1 MWSARRRS
9 GRRFVVAALVGVAAG
24 AVALAGCSGSGSAD
38 DEDNPATTPAGSEPT
53 TLEDGTTAPGTELEL
68 GSTATVRYTA
78 DRRHDSLIELSV
90 TSVQRGKVKDLEEFD
105 LTRAARKSNV
115 YYVQARVKN
124 IGGGDLSG
132 EPLTL
137 YGQVSADLVAPP
149 VEFGSTFERCDS
161 DPLPND
167 VKESKESKWSK
178 ESQRAKEATN
188 AKNAKVCLVILAPDN
203 GKISAVQ
210 WRPPGNAAPISWLP
224 RSR

>member
-1 MWSARRRS
+1 M
-9 GRRFVVAALVGVAAG
+9 AALVGVAAG
-24 AVALAGCSGSGSAD
+24 AVALAGCSGSGPAD

-68 GSTATVRYTA
+68 GSTATVGYTA

-105 LTRAARKSNV
+105 LTGAARKSNV

-137 YGQVSADLVAPP
+137 YGQVSADLVVPP

-167 VKESKESKWSK
+167 VKESKES
-178 ESQRAKEATN
+178 QRAKEAKGPKE
-188 AKNAKVCLVILAPDN
+188 AKNAKKAKHAKKAKKAKKARVCLVILAPDN